1 MTIYQQELIRKLPT
15 LECSGQ
21 YDENSGR
28 LIILHAGHILCR
40 QDDGGY
46 LLGTEELTEDQKKIC
61 RDVFDLVRDIREYVE
76 QYEASP
82 PMDIPGITEYRK
94 MAEYGD
100 TVFGAMHSEDHGFM
114 FSTWQLSKD
123 RSDAFWGHYT
133 PDYDAAKQ
141 DFSTRAGLVDADTIF
156 TQKEAYLL
164 YASLD
169 YAKNNC
175 ECLTYEH
182 DEQIS
187 ALMEKLTDAYPAI
200 KESPP
205 SLEQDDAPQLNL

>member
-1 MTIYQQELIRKLPT
+1 
-15 LECSGQ
+15 
-21 YDENSGR
+21 
-28 LIILHAGHILCR
+28 
-40 QDDGGY
+40 
-46 LLGTEELTEDQKKIC
+46 
-61 RDVFDLVRDIREYVE
+61 
-76 QYEASP
+76 
-82 PMDIPGITEYRK
+82 MDIPGITEYRK